1 MEHDPSH
8 RFPHPARATG
18 EAPRGLRP
26 PHASPSPVPAG
37 PRAPWRWQ
45 ERTVEKRMRRGEG
58 TPSEPNPPLTQAPL
72 PVQTPV
78 RPHRP
83 SGTAQTQAQAHHQA
97 GTLQA
102 GQAEHKEPL
111 EQRHVPVR
119 DGKPLSPPGLHSVLE
134 PPPSPPHP
142 PPTPALPAWQIL
154 RLSRPGTPSYRRHTP
169 TQAAVLILAWD
180 VPLNCS

>member
-142 PPTPALPAWQIL
+142 PPPPHC
-154 RLSRPGTPSYRRHTP
+154 RPGRSCASPAQGHPATAGTPQHKQRFSFWRGMSP
-169 TQAAVLILAWD
+169 
-180 VPLNCS
+180 